1 MKKIMFNDKY
11 LLTQAVLRGEKTQ
24 TRRIVKDG
32 TPLGNFE
39 ETMKHAPYKVG
50 EIVAVA
56 QCYKRIYAEMIIDFT
71 KHNYHLSR
79 EETAER
85 FRKHYENTAGWDNKM
100 FVKGELMPHKIKIT
114 NVRIERLQDIS
125 DEDCLREG
133 LKFRYMNM
141 GSGSAATREDYYYEY
156 INVHNDVCGYG
167 TMYPKE
173 TFSILM
179 DRIAG
184 YGTWESNPYVWVYD
198 FELVK
203 E

>member
-39 ETMKHAPYKVG
+39 ETVKHAPYKVG

-56 QCYKRIYAEMIIDFT
+56 QCYLDIGSPQFDKFGHDVPG
-71 KHNYHLSR
+71 
-79 EETAER
+79 
-85 FRKHYENTAGWDNKM
+85 NTNKM
-100 FVKGELMPHKIKIT
+100 FVKAELMPHKIKIT

-125 DEDCLREG
+125 NDDCFREG
-133 LKFRYMNM
+133 ISHYTPADAQNTKGGFGFQSSKGGLYLFDTARDAFAALIDKV
-141 GSGSAATREDYYYEY
+141 SG
-156 INVHNDVCGYG
+156 
-167 TMYPKE
+167 K
-173 TFSILM
+173 
-179 DRIAG
+179 
-184 YGTWESNPYVWVYD
+184 GTWESNPYGWVYD

-203 E
+203 KWDLE

>member
-1 MKKIMFNDKY
+1 MKKIMFNDKF
-11 LLTQAVLRGEKTQ
+11 LLTQAVLRGDKTQ

-39 ETMKHAPYKVG
+39 ETIKHASYKVG

-56 QCYKRIYAEMIIDFT
+56 QCYKRMYAEMIIDFT

-125 DEDCLREG
+125 DEDCLCEGIAYYIPASFQNTEGGFGFHSSKGGLFLFDTARET
-133 LKFRYMNM
+133 
-141 GSGSAATREDYYYEY
+141 SAALIDK
-156 INVHNDVCGYG
+156 VSG
-167 TMYPKE
+167 K
-173 TFSILM
+173 
-179 DRIAG
+179 
-184 YGTWESNPYVWVYD
+184 GTWESNPYVWVYD

>member
-32 TPLGNFE
+32 TPLGDFE

-50 EIVAVA
+50 EVVAVA
-56 QCYKRIYAEMIIDFT
+56 QCYLDIGSPQFDKFGYDVPG
-71 KHNYHLSR
+71 
-79 EETAER
+79 
-85 FRKHYENTAGWDNKM
+85 NTNKM
-100 FVKGELMPHKIKIT
+100 YVKAELMPHKIKIT

-133 LKFRYMNM
+133 ISHYIPASYQNTKGGFGFQSFKGGLFLFDTAREAFAALIDKV
-141 GSGSAATREDYYYEY
+141 SGKGA
-156 INVHNDVCGYG
+156 
-167 TMYPKE
+167 
-173 TFSILM
+173 
-179 DRIAG
+179 
-184 YGTWESNPYVWVYD
+184 WESNPLCVVYD

>member
-1 MKKIMFNDKY
+1 MFNDKF
-11 LLTQAVLRGEKTQ
+11 LLTQAVLRGDKTQ

-39 ETMKHAPYKVG
+39 ETIKHASYKVG

-56 QCYKRIYAEMIIDFT
+56 QCYKRMYAEMIIDFT
-71 KHNYHLSR
+71 KHNYHFSR

-125 DEDCLREG
+125 DEDCLCEGIAYYIPASFQNTEGGFGFHSSKGGLFLFDTAREA
-133 LKFRYMNM
+133 
-141 GSGSAATREDYYYEY
+141 SAALIDK
-156 INVHNDVCGYG
+156 VSG
-167 TMYPKE
+167 K
-173 TFSILM
+173 
-179 DRIAG
+179 
-184 YGTWESNPYVWVYD
+184 GTWQSNPYVWVYD

-203 E
+203 KWDLE

>member
-1 MKKIMFNDKY
+1 MKY
-11 LLTQAVLRGEKTQ
+11 
-24 TRRIVKDG
+24 
-32 TPLGNFE
+32 
-39 ETMKHAPYKVG
+39 APYKVG
-50 EIVAVA
+50 DTVAVA
-56 QCYKRIYAEMIIDFT
+56 QCYLDVGCPQFDKFGRDVIG
-71 KHNYHLSR
+71 
-79 EETAER
+79 
-85 FRKHYENTAGWDNKM
+85 NTNKM
-100 FVKGELMPHKIKIT
+100 FVKAELMPHKIKIT

-125 DEDCLREG
+125 NDDCLREG

-156 INVHNDVCGYG
+156 INVHNDVCDYG

>member
-1 MKKIMFNDKY
+1 MKKIMFNDKF
-11 LLTQAVLRGEKTQ
+11 LLTQAVLRGDKTQ

-39 ETMKHAPYKVG
+39 ETIKHASYKVG

-56 QCYKRIYAEMIIDFT
+56 QCYKRMYAEMIIDFT

-79 EETAER
+79 EENAER

-125 DEDCLREG
+125 DEDCLCKGIAYYIPASFQNTEGGFGFHSSKGGLFLFDTAREA
-133 LKFRYMNM
+133 
-141 GSGSAATREDYYYEY
+141 SAALIDK
-156 INVHNDVCGYG
+156 VSG
-167 TMYPKE
+167 K
-173 TFSILM
+173 
-179 DRIAG
+179 
-184 YGTWESNPYVWVYD
+184 GTWESNPYVWVYD

>member
-1 MKKIMFNDKY
+1 MFNDKF

-50 EIVAVA
+50 EIVAVV
-56 QCYKRIYAEMIIDFT
+56 QCYRDIGSPQFDKFGRDVIG
-71 KHNYHLSR
+71 
-79 EETAER
+79 
-85 FRKHYENTAGWDNKM
+85 NTNKM
-100 FVKGELMPHKIKIT
+100 FVKAELMPHKIKIT

-133 LKFRYMNM
+133 IIKGEFMNTLDECGFNM
-141 GSGSAATREDYYYEY
+141 DGYYCTASTARKAFAKLIDKVSG
-156 INVHNDVCGYG
+156 
-167 TMYPKE
+167 K
-173 TFSILM
+173 
-179 DRIAG
+179 
-184 YGTWESNPYVWVYD
+184 GTWESNPYVWVYD

-203 E
+203 